1 MGDKRQAEAI
11 AHKRRDVE
19 RSFERSD
26 DRDIHGR
33 LSAVNAEI
41 EHAQRNYRVIT
52 LAFRFAKRFDKQRR
66 SHLNIGR
73 AHAAN
78 VRRGR
83 R

>member
-1 MGDKRQAEAI
+1 M
-11 AHKRRDVE
+11 E

-26 DRDIHGR
+26 YRDIHSR

-52 LAFRFAKRFDKQRR
+52 LAFRFAKRFDKQWR
-66 SHLNIGR
+66 SHLNIRR